1 MYGGGAPRPA
11 LDTINV
17 ILARPGSDIGMSS
30 RVMSLVGG
38 SDLEVRNQTAKKAKV
53 VILTLSF
60 SEEDKQGTLQS
71 HDDALVVTVRIMGY
85 DMKRVLF
92 D

>member
-38 SDLEVRNQTAKKAKV
+38 SDLEVRNQTAKRARV
-53 VILTLSF
+53 VTPTLSF
-60 SEEDKQGTLQS
+60 SEEDK
-71 HDDALVVTVRIMGY
+71 
-85 DMKRVLF
+85 
-92 D
+92 